1 MVTLGII
8 GVVSAM
14 TVPTL
19 MQNYQRKS
27 YVTQLHKVYNEL
39 SQAAVQY
46 MTDNNAI
53 NMKEAGFTSQ
63 DGANKFIEHYFKVVN
78 NCSTDQFPCFSEMSD
93 YKKLSGVTI
102 TTWGGCVST
111 RAHYSIASGASIGIC
126 YRAIGNN
133 IISEIFVDVNGQKG
147 PNIVGRDLFNLFLYN
162 NGELDDISDGSIIP
176 PISEENRDDLFSTI
190 CEGNNAAQWHGC
202 FGKILNDNWEMT
214 Y

>member
-1 MVTLGII
+1 
-8 GVVSAM
+8 
-14 TVPTL
+14 

-39 SQAAVQY
+39 QQAAVQY
-46 MTDNNAI
+46 MTDKNAI
-53 NMKEAGFTSQ
+53 NMKEAGFSSQ
-63 DGANKFIEHYFKVVN
+63 AGANKFIEQYFKVVN
-78 NCSTDQFPCFSEMSD
+78 NCSTDPSPCFAEMAD
-93 YKKLSGVTI
+93 YKKLSGATI
-102 TTWGGCVST
+102 SSWGGCIST
-111 RAHYSIASGASIGIC
+111 RSHYSIASGASIGIC
-126 YRAIGNN
+126 YRAIGSN

-162 NGELDDISDGSIIP
+162 NGVLDDISDGNTIP